1 MKPLILG
8 IFIALPFHTS
18 EAVSLITLNFSGSM
32 SAIQQQTFVD
42 AAAYW
47 NSAITGYD
55 LTSNWEGQP
64 APHSLTINA
73 SIPFID
79 GVGSTLGSA
88 GPQFLEYYDNN
99 PKGTPT
105 HALYYT
111 SSGAMQFDSADVDLL
126 VANHS
131 FYGVVLHE
139 MAHVLGIGTLWDYN
153 NDVEGTQYQLYTSGS
168 GQYVG
173 PNALA
178 EYRREFNLPS
188 ATYVPVELGGGSGT
202 AEGHWNEVDDGGGL
216 TGIVSIDNGMD
227 FQNELMTGW
236 ASNPFFVSRTTLGA
250 LDDLGYT
257 VDYSKAGIVDHIV
270 TVPEASSLLFI
281 CAALPWLAR
290 RQRK

>member
-1 MKPLILG
+1 MKPVILG
-8 IFIALPFHTS
+8 ILIALPLHTS
-18 EAVSLITLNFSGSM
+18 EAVSLIDLNFSGPM

-47 NSAITGYD
+47 NLVITGYD
-55 LTSNWEGQP
+55 LTSNWEGKP
-64 APHSLTINA
+64 VPHSLTIDA

-88 GPQFLEYYDNN
+88 GPQFVDYYDNN
-99 PKGTPT
+99 PLGAPT

-111 SSGAMQFDSADVDLL
+111 SSGAMEFDSADVDLL
-126 VANHS
+126 VSNQS

-139 MAHVLGIGTLWDYN
+139 MAHVLGIGTLWSYN
-153 NDVEGTQYQLYTSGS
+153 NNLNGTQYQLYTSGS

-178 EYRREFNLPS
+178 EYRREFNMPA
-188 ATYVPVELGGGSGT
+188 ATFVPVEMGGGMGT
-202 AEGHWNEVDDGGGL
+202 AEGHWNEVDGDGGL
-216 TGIVSIDNGMD
+216 TGIVNADNGMD
-227 FQNELMTGW
+227 FRYELMTGW